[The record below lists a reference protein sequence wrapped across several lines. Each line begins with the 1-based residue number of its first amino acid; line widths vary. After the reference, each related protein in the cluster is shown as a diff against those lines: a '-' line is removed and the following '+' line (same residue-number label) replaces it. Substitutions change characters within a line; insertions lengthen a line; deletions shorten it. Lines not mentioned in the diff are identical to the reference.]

1 LHCICTSNA
10 TYTKKYQVD
19 TEFAEK
25 SEVLKCINIC
35 LIDPNAAEPWN
46 EWWVR
51 LELQKNTN
59 QQLEQQ
65 RKWLELELEAA
76 NEKVAGAISEAMNF
90 DLDSLS
96 EVII

>member
-1 LHCICTSNA
+1 LNFCSA
-10 TYTKKYQVD
+10 
-19 TEFAEK
+19 
-25 SEVLKCINIC
+25 
-35 LIDPNAAEPWN
+35 DPNSAEPWN
-46 EWWVR
+46 EWWIR

-76 NEKVAGAISEAMNF
+76 NEKVAGALSEAMNF

-96 EVII
+96 EVL

>member
-1 LHCICTSNA
+1 MVNLIC
-10 TYTKKYQVD
+10 
-19 TEFAEK
+19 
-25 SEVLKCINIC
+25 C
-35 LIDPNAAEPWN
+35 IDPNSAEPWN

-65 RKWLELELEAA
+65 RKWLELELESA
-76 NEKVAGAISEAMNF
+76 NEKMAGAISEAMNF

-96 EVII
+96 EVFKNYFKSSVVLCFKIWCN